1 MAERLDRLRIDQLRI
16 PLGQLPPEMTPEDG
30 DYEEIKRRTVLK
42 AAAARLGVSPREVGG
57 LTIRRES
64 LDSRAGR
71 EPALVYTVEVE
82 GPPTCPPTCPPAS
95 GGTGDVSAAGGV
107 WLGFAPRPSFVPRPA
122 EGSEPLKRQPIVVG
136 AGPAGI
142 FCALRLAAAGF
153 KPVLLDRGREVRRRI
168 KDIARFWTGG
178 GFDPDSNVQF
188 GEGGAGTFSDGKLTT
203 RINDPRTDEVL
214 ATLVA
219 AGAPEKILYVS
230 KPHVGTD
237 RLRLVVERLREM
249 MIELGCQVRFEARVT
264 DLLFEN
270 GRVAGVVVNDQEA
283 LSASVVVLAIGH
295 SARDTYRMLAARG
308 LRLAPKPF
316 SVGVRIEHPQG
327 AIDRAQYGRWAGHPA
342 LGPAEYQLSH
352 RPAANSRGRRGG
364 GSGEGNGGSDD
375 RAVYAFCMCP
385 GGHVVAAASEEGGVV
400 TNGMSYEARSGENAN
415 SALVVSVGPD
425 DYGPGPL
432 DGVRFQRRWEEAA
445 FRLGGSS
452 YRAPAQTAGDFL
464 AGRASSL
471 GDLECGGVNGAIV
484 RPTYRPGVTPA
495 DLHQCLPE
503 PVTEMLAEGLR
514 VFDRKIRGFGH
525 PGALLTGVETRTSA
539 PLRITRD
546 EEGLAEGCPGLYPIG
561 EGAGYAGG
569 IVSAAVDG
577 LRAAER
583 IAARHRPGY

>member
-1 MAERLDRLRIDQLRI
+1 MTERLDQLRI
-16 PLGQLPPEMTPEDG
+16 PLSQLPSGPRT
-30 DYEEIKRRTVLK
+30 DYEEIKHQAVTK
-42 AAAARLGVSPREVGG
+42 AAAARLGVAHRDLGG
-57 LTIRRES
+57 LIIRREA

-71 EPALVYTVEVE
+71 EPALVYTVEVDTLPD
-82 GPPTCPPTCPPAS
+82 GRIRPA
-95 GGTGDVSAAGGV
+95 
-107 WLGFAPRPSFVPRPA
+107 FAPRPA
-122 EGSEPLKRQPIVVG
+122 EGGEALKRHPIVVG
-136 AGPAGI
+136 AGPAGL

-153 KPVLLDRGREVRRRI
+153 RPLLLERGREVRQRT
-168 KDIARFWTGG
+168 KDVSRFWGG
-178 GFDPDSNVQF
+178 GPFDAASNVQF

-219 AGAPEKILYVS
+219 AGAPGKILYSS
-230 KPHVGTD
+230 KPHIGTD
-237 RLRLVVERLREM
+237 RLRLVVERMRQIL
-249 MIELGCQVRFEARVT
+249 IELGCRVRFEARVT
-264 DLLFEN
+264 DLILED
-270 GRVAGVVVNDQEA
+270 GRVTGVVVNDQEA
-283 LSASVVVLAIGH
+283 LASSVVVLAIGH
-295 SARDTYRMLAARG
+295 SARDTYKMLAVRG
-308 LRLAPKPF
+308 IGLDPKPF

-352 RPAANSRGRRGG
+352 RTGADHPQ
-364 GSGEGNGGSDD
+364 GE

-400 TNGMSYEARSGENAN
+400 TNGMSYEARSGDNAN
-415 SALVVSVGPD
+415 SALVVSVGPG

-445 FRLGGSS
+445 FRLGGSD
-452 YRAPAQTAGDFL
+452 YRAPAQTSEDFL
-464 AGRASSL
+464 HGRASL
-471 GDLECGGVNGAIV
+471 AGDIEDSDAAV

-495 DLHQCLPE
+495 DLHGCLPE
-503 PVTEMLAEGLR
+503 PVSAMLAEGLGA
-514 VFDRKIRGFGH
+514 FDRKIRGFGR

-546 EEGLAEGCPGLYPIG
+546 QDGLASGCPGLYPVG

-577 LRAAER
+577 LRTAER
-583 IAARHRPGY
+583 IAARYRPAARTPDSRP